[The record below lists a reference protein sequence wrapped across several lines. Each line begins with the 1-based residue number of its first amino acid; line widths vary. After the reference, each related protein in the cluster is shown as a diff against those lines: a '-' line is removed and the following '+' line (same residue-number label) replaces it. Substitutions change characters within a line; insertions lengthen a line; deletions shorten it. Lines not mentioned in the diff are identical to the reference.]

1 MAWMSWSGDLRQS
14 HSQPTLGVVVVVRER
29 WDYERP
35 NFVGG
40 RSHDSITCLWLVSLA
55 CELQMVPIASVS
67 VSRVKSQKEA
77 MVDVLPMHAIKAK
90 PKLQAYKDQF
100 KTFMDSILQ
109 KSGKLRGL
117 KRVLAEDYDASDK
130 SVAKSLP

>member
-40 RSHDSITCLWLVSLA
+40 RSHDSITC

-130 SVAKSLP
+130 SGAKSLP